1 MQEILREAGYVASN
15 SEKYPVGGI
24 ISAIENVF
32 QATPEIECS
41 GDAVEELY
49 LCFYKDFK
57 VRPSIY
63 ILPMLLVSLQTR
75 ICIYSSGLISHCFY
89 FSKILFL
96 LLFPF

>member
-1 MQEILREAGYVASN
+1 MQEILSEAGYVASN
-15 SEKYPVGGI
+15 SEKYPIGGI

-57 VRPSIY
+57 VRPSSIY
-63 ILPMLLVSLQTR
+63 ILPMLLVILQTR
-75 ICIYSSGLISHCFY
+75 LY
-89 FSKILFL
+89 FL
-96 LLFPF
+96 LIWIN